1 MTFRRAC
8 WLSLSVLIGL
18 PLFYGLSTV
27 AVVAWRV
34 HQVSPTSEQ
43 AALALGVDHTGALAA
58 APAAGLVQ
66 ANPVA
71 TAGATDAGA
80 LAASGAYRTRYP
92 VVLVHGMMGFESVF
106 GMSYW
111 YDLVPRLKAHG
122 VEVFTPAV
130 SSFNDSELRGAQL
143 LPQVEAI
150 ARAQGGK
157 VHLIGHSQGSQTAR
171 YVAAKRPDLVASV
184 TAIAGPNKGSE
195 VADWLVAAQTEHPML
210 SSVVLGLGQWL
221 GGRINAMAGT
231 ELPIDIHAT
240 LQALSTPGATAFNQ
254 RYPAAVPATACG
266 EGEHVVNGI
275 PYFSFTG
282 VAQVGRWYSLADQ
295 VMALTSLAFK
305 QDPDNDGLVG
315 RCASHLGQ
323 VVRDDLPLNHFH
335 VVRQLFGF
343 TPDTVDVG
351 EIYLSHIQRL
361 KVAGG

>member
-1 MTFRRAC
+1 MTFRRAS
-8 WLSLSVLIGL
+8 WLTFGALIGL
-18 PLFYGLSTV
+18 PLFYVLSTI

-43 AALALGVDHTGALAA
+43 AALALPVDHTGALAA
-58 APAAGLVQ
+58 APAAGLQ
-66 ANPVA
+66 VA
-71 TAGATDAGA
+71 H
-80 LAASGAYRTRYP
+80 AAEAPASAPSGAYRTRYP

-111 YDLVPRLKAHG
+111 YDLVPRLKAQG

-150 ARAQGGK
+150 ARAHGGK

-171 YVAAKRPDLVASV
+171 YVAARRPDLVASV

-195 VADWLVAAQTEHPML
+195 VADWLVSAQTEHPML
-210 SSVVLGLGQWL
+210 SAAVLGLGQWL

-231 ELPIDIHAT
+231 DLPIDIHAT
-240 LQALSTPGATAFNQ
+240 LKALSTPGAAAFNQ
-254 RYPAAVPATACG
+254 RYPAAVPATPCG
-266 EGEHVVNGI
+266 EGEHVVKGI
-275 PYFSFTG
+275 PYYSFTG

-295 VMALTSLAFK
+295 MMLLTSLAFTK
-305 QDPDNDGLVG
+305 DRDNDGLVG
-315 RCASHLGQ
+315 RCSSHLGQ
-323 VVRDDLPLNHFH
+323 VLRDDLPLNHFH

-351 EIYLSHIQRL
+351 EIYLGHIQRL
-361 KVAGG
+361 KAAGG

>member
-1 MTFRRAC
+1 MTLRRAC
-8 WLSLSVLIGL
+8 WLFFGGLIGL
-18 PLFYGLSTV
+18 PLFCVLSTI

-34 HQVSPTSEQ
+34 HVVSPTSEQ
-43 AALALGVDHTGALAA
+43 AALALPVDHTGALAA
-58 APAAGLVQ
+58 APAAGLQ
-66 ANPVA
+66 AAPA
-71 TAGATDAGA
+71 ADAK
-80 LAASGAYRTRYP
+80 ASPAAYRTRYP
-92 VVLVHGMMGFESVF
+92 VVLVHGMMGFETVF

-122 VEVFTPAV
+122 IEVFTPAV

-150 ARAQGGK
+150 ARAHGGK
-157 VHLIGHSQGSQTAR
+157 VHLIGHSQGSQAVR
-171 YVAAKRPDLVASV
+171 YVAARRPDLVASV

-195 VADWLVAAQTEHPML
+195 VADWLMAAQAEHPL
-210 SSVVLGLGQWL
+210 VSSAVLGFGQWL

-231 ELPIDIHAT
+231 ELPIDVHAT
-240 LQALSTPGATAFNQ
+240 MQALSTPGAAAFNQ
-254 RYPAAVPATACG
+254 RYPAAVPDTACG
-266 EGEHVVNGI
+266 EGAHVVNGI
-275 PYFSFTG
+275 PYYSFAG
-282 VAQVGRWYSLADQ
+282 VAHVGRWYSLADQ
-295 VMALTSLAFK
+295 VMRLTS
-305 QDPDNDGLVG
+305 QDFTKDRDNDGLVG
-315 RCASHLGQ
+315 RCSSHLGQ